1 MKRRVFKMNREFYI
15 GEDGLNYCATCKEPV
30 EVLLPQNVQTHL
42 NMKTH
47 PRQCACIR
55 ERNAREEKE
64 RKAREHRQAV
74 ESNTSVCFE
83 ERTIREWN
91 FANDNGRNPDMKF
104 AKHYVEHWKKLK
116 KAGHGLLLWGG
127 VGSGKSYMAAC
138 IANALLEQE
147 ERVLMTNFANII
159 NGMFFATDKI
169 DYVNAICS
177 YDLLIVD
184 DLGVESHSDYRM
196 EGLFNVIDR
205 RVRSGKPMIIT
216 TNLTIKEMDETE
228 DLNEARIYDRIRAVC
243 QPVQVKGESQRRAS
257 RSQMMEKFRG
267 FFNVER
273 KEGSLDDRD

>member
-1 MKRRVFKMNREFYI
+1 MNREFYI
-15 GEDGLNYCATCKEPV
+15 GEDGLNYCATCKEHV

-55 ERNAREEKE
+55 ERNAREEQERKE
-64 RKAREHRQAV
+64 REHKQTV

-83 ERTIREWN
+83 ERTMREWN
-91 FANDNGRNPDMKF
+91 FENDNGRNPDMKF
-104 AKHYVEHWKKLK
+104 AEHYVEHWKELK
-116 KAGHGLLLWGG
+116 KEGHGLLLWGG

-147 ERVLMTNFANII
+147 ERVLMTNFATII
-159 NGMFFATDKI
+159 NGIFSATDKI

-177 YDLLIVD
+177 YDLLIID
-184 DLGVESHSDYRM
+184 DLGVESHSEYRM

-216 TNLTIKEMDETE
+216 TNLTIKEMDETQ

-243 QPVQVKGESQRRAS
+243 QPVQVKGESQRKANRGK
-257 RSQMMEKFRG
+257 MMETFREIFTKTQG
-267 FFNVER
+267 EV
-273 KEGSLDDRD
+273 GDT

>member
-1 MKRRVFKMNREFYI
+1 MDREIYI
-15 GEDGLNYCATCKEPV
+15 AENGLEYCARCKEPL
-30 EVLLPQNVQTHL
+30 EQFLPEKVQAIFG
-42 NMKTH
+42 MIKH

-64 RKAREHRQAV
+64 RKEREHKQTV

-83 ERTIREWN
+83 ERTMREWS
-91 FANDNGRNPDMKF
+91 FANDNGRNQDMKF
-104 AKHYVEHWKKLK
+104 AKHYVEHWKELK

-147 ERVLMTNFANII
+147 ERVLMTNFATII
-159 NGMFFATDKI
+159 NGLFSATEKI

-177 YDLLIVD
+177 YDLLIID

-216 TNLTIKEMDETE
+216 TNLTIKEMDDTQ

-243 QPVQVKGESQRRAS
+243 QPVQVKGESQRKANRGK
-257 RSQMMEKFRG
+257 MMESF
-267 FFNVER
+267 
-273 KEGSLDDRD
+273 KEIFTKTQGEEGDT